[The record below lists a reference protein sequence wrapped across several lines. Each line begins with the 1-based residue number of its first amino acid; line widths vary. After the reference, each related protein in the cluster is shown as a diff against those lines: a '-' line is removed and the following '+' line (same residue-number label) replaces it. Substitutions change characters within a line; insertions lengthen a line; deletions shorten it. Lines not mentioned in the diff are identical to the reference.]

1 MGKRYYWLKLKD
13 DFFND
18 KRIKKLRKVAGG
30 DTYTIIY
37 LKLMLATL
45 DSDGIYEYEGIE
57 EYLADEIALTLDE
70 DADNVQITLNYLMQ
84 SGLMVELDENNY
96 ELPMVKESIGAETS
110 SAKRVRAFRER
121 QKALQCNTDVTE
133 EKHFG
138 NVEKEIEK
146 DKEID
151 KEIEKDK
158 EKREDKE
165 IEKKK
170 KKDSKESYGALGN
183 VKLTIDEYN
192 RLVTDYGYDA
202 TQKAIEYLDGYIADK
217 GYKSKDNNRAM
228 RRWVFDAVKEQEQK
242 RARING
248 NTQNKPSFDVESF
261 LAKGD

>member
-133 EKHFG
+133 EKHIG
-138 NVEKEIEK
+138 NVE
-146 DKEID
+146 

-192 RLVTDYGYDA
+192 RLVTDYGYDE

-242 RARING
+242 RARIAG
-248 NTQNKPSFDVESF
+248 NNKQSTYDDAMQRF
-261 LAKGD
+261 LAKGE

>member
-146 DKEID
+146 DKE
-151 KEIEKDK
+151 
-158 EKREDKE
+158 KREDKE

-170 KKDSKESYGALGN
+170 KKDSKESYGSLGN

-242 RARING
+242 RARIAG
-248 NTQNKPSFDVESF
+248 NNKQSTYDDAMQRF
-261 LAKGD
+261 LAKGE

>member
-57 EYLADEIALTLDE
+57 TYLADEIALTLDE
-70 DADNVQITLNYLMQ
+70 DADNVQITLNYLIQ
-84 SGLMVELDENNY
+84 SGLMVELDENNF

-133 EKHFG
+133 EKHIG
-138 NVEKEIEK
+138 NVE
-146 DKEID
+146 

-192 RLVTDYGYDA
+192 RLVTDYGYDE

-217 GYKSKDNNRAM
+217 KYKSADNNRAL

-242 RARING
+242 RARIAG
-248 NTQNKPSFDVESF
+248 NNKQSTYDDAMQRF
-261 LAKGD
+261 LAKGE